1 LLYHPRETGEKKKD
15 MFQERYGVYNP
26 VKTTVMVLRIGYSY
40 HTVNGVEATTVLGTK
55 WTHSH
60 TIYVKRWKTHVSPW
74 DMARGGIEGRNDD
87 ETTSFTIPRIVVT
100 FYENNNYMVIY
111 LLFANI

>member
-1 LLYHPRETGEKKKD
+1 MGNLLALVLAIPPKRNRGEKKD

-60 TIYVKRWKTHVSPW
+60 TIYVKRWKTHVLMGHGSW
-74 DMARGGIEGRNDD
+74 GNRG
-87 ETTSFTIPRIVVT
+87 
-100 FYENNNYMVIY
+100 YE
-111 LLFANI
+111 FRG